1 MSPRLY
7 STSTVPG
14 TGMQL
19 LVPGYYRGPGRSAYN
34 LSVSDPKTM
43 SKHLV
48 IRHSPFGPSTA
59 KLAVVLRGHVTQG
72 LVNDINARLARLGSE
87 EDVRLNLLPQLR
99 FQQGHWE
106 FHTKTRARFYPV
118 ILLKA
123 FHAAADAHGWVSEH
137 AICRMEKEY
146 SRAVKLMTIKVQA
159 ARAVHA
165 AATVPGKPGVAGEEK
180 VSSWREEQDPASG
193 RTFYQNT
200 TTEETT
206 WDKPAELAASPQKML
221 DADDM
226 PPLPPIAETWQLD
239 LMARSDPLQNWPSIK
254 YVGEPADELWRP
266 FVGETVGGF
275 GEMIPAQPN
284 VSLSLKADT
293 VVPLGD
299 QNVIM
304 FGCGW
309 DAHKSKVDQLISGG
323 GSAGIDI
330 DTNVYLLNKYG
341 EMLYSRPVNPKDKKQ
356 VPGVIMGLDSVSGEG
371 EGDDERFVVQ
381 LDHLHGAVHTV
392 LVCLKISSGALDFSQ
407 VRGVYIRYLDVTS
420 VSGEDEIWRYD
431 LPMDQVPKHHRTSVV
446 CRLEK
451 HPELSTWQLRT
462 MNEFIRPLN
471 VGMKPVIAGDILTA
485 INGIPLLA
493 CHTLNGYSK
502 NMQRLAASLS
512 YGTCRLSFNRPIPN
526 YTRETSHLLKFSDP
540 EKSKGGRF
548 ELMFDPNGTTNCGIT
563 FREDK
568 ASVVVASINH
578 FQFKPKVEQI
588 LKPFALHSVPLPVG
602 IRLDKF
608 SAVIPATDRGGTTDA
623 YLRISHKVAQIG
635 GVLSVKDYKRVKLAE
650 SKVQR
655 KLRCPADVQ
664 FPGISVDVPVSSMV
678 GMLQNCTIAVM
689 DKDRISRDDPILE
702 HDVDLTW
709 LFDGRSSIDVTVHP
723 NRVHTIED
731 LKQNAGFTSQ
741 QVILRFRATIIPSDL
756 GPAAAGGVPPQTP
769 PRPPVPP
776 PRN

>member
-1 MSPRLY
+1 
-7 STSTVPG
+7 
-14 TGMQL
+14 
-19 LVPGYYRGPGRSAYN
+19 
-34 LSVSDPKTM
+34 M

-87 EDVRLNLLPQLR
+87 EDVRLSLLPQLR
-99 FQQGHWE
+99 FQEGHWQ

-123 FHAAADAHGWVSEH
+123 FHDAAEAHGWVSEH
-137 AICRMEKEY
+137 AIRRMEKEY
-146 SRAVKLMTIKVQA
+146 SRAVKLMSIKAQA
-159 ARAVHA
+159 ARAAPA
-165 AATVPGKPGVAGEEK
+165 AGFVPNKPGAADEK
-180 VSSWREEQDPASG
+180 EASSWREERDPASG
-193 RTFYQNT
+193 RTFYLNT
-200 TTEETT
+200 VTEETT
-206 WDKPAELAASPQKML
+206 WDKPAELTASSQGKQ

-254 YVGEPADELWRP
+254 YVGNPADEPWRP
-266 FVGETVGGF
+266 FVGESVGGF
-275 GEMIPAQPN
+275 GEMIPAQPS

-309 DAHKSKVDQLISGG
+309 DANKSKVDQLISGG
-323 GSAGIDI
+323 GRAGIDI
-330 DTNVYLLNKYG
+330 DANVYLLNKYG
-341 EMLYSRPVNPKDKKQ
+341 EMLYSCPVNPKTRKK

-407 VRGVYIRYLDVTS
+407 VRGVYIRYLDVMS

-462 MNEFIRPLN
+462 MNEYIRPLN
-471 VGMKPVIAGDILTA
+471 VGLKLVRAGDILTA
-485 INGIPLLA
+485 INGVPLLA

-512 YGTCRLSFNRPIPN
+512 YGACRLSFNRPAPEF
-526 YTRETSHLLKFSDP
+526 TRETSHLLKFSDP
-540 EKSKGGRF
+540 ETTAAGRF
-548 ELMFDPNGTTNCGIT
+548 DLVFDPNGSGDTGII

-568 ASVVVASINH
+568 ASVVVNRMNSS
-578 FQFKPKVEQI
+578 QFNPKVEQI
-588 LKPFALHSVPLPVG
+588 LKPFALNPAPLPVG

-623 YLRISHKVAQIG
+623 YLQISHKVAQIA
-635 GVLSVKDYKRVKLAE
+635 GVLSIKDYKRVKLAE
-650 SKVQR
+650 SKVQK
-655 KLRCPADVQ
+655 KLRCPANVQ
-664 FPGISVDVPVSSMV
+664 FSGISVDVPVSSMV
-678 GMLQNCTIAVM
+678 GMLQNCTIAVK
-689 DKDRISRDDPILE
+689 DKDHFSRDDYILE

-709 LFDGRSSIDVTVHP
+709 LFDGRSSVDVTVHP
-723 NRVHTIED
+723 KKVHAIED
-731 LKQNAGFTSQ
+731 LKQNAGFTSR

-756 GPAAAGGVPPQTP
+756 GSEAETPAPQPP